1 MAHVHLT
8 SHLHRFFPGLADG
21 EVDGETVSDVVLAL
35 DSRHR
40 GLASYLTDERGS
52 LRTHVHIFVRDELIR
67 DRVTLTDPVGPDD
80 HVHILQA
87 LSGG

>member
-8 SHLHRFFPGLADG
+8 SHLHRFFPGLCDG
-21 EVDGETVSDVVLAL
+21 EVDGDTVSDLVRAL
-35 DSRHR
+35 DSRHE
-40 GLASYLTDERGS
+40 GLARYLTDERGA
-52 LRTHVHIFVRDELIR
+52 LRTHVHIFVREELIR
-67 DRVTLTDPVGPDD
+67 DRVGLSDPVGPDD